1 MSEEFEYKDQEEKET
16 KLIGIK
22 DLIKPVNGED
32 DERPFL
38 ENYEDLQEI
47 FIQIKEFMK
56 YNDNPNVLEWFHSFK
71 DLTDN
76 YRLCVNT
83 LTKLF
88 KIEKKLMFYA
98 ICILYDQEED
108 QLLDN
113 IVEISFDIIKNLIR
127 NKSDGFLL
135 SFIEN
140 GFIAIATEG
149 LDRFNMNRLRA
160 ILDVILCMIRNYP
173 LSSTEVFLN
182 STLPKIVDLIT
193 FSPNTESSIV
203 LSVLLFY
210 CTLEGAG
217 PSLSNI
223 LNALEY
229 LSGLRIDAIVPTLL
243 YTASNITNTRHVA
256 VCFVQFHNFGIM
268 LNDALRSEDFDLKSA
283 AMILVDHVCTWYYH
297 DIPEDAKNE
306 VPKIC
311 FRAISNIIKQGM
323 VHEDI
328 IEGALIG

>member
-22 DLIKPVNGED
+22 DLIKPEIGED

-127 NKSDGFLL
+127 NKSDGF
-135 SFIEN
+135 FA
-140 GFIAIATEG
+140 F
-149 LDRFNMNRLRA
+149 
-160 ILDVILCMIRNYP
+160 
-173 LSSTEVFLN
+173 
-182 STLPKIVDLIT
+182 
-193 FSPNTESSIV
+193 
-203 LSVLLFY
+203 
-210 CTLEGAG
+210 
-217 PSLSNI
+217 
-223 LNALEY
+223 
-229 LSGLRIDAIVPTLL
+229 
-243 YTASNITNTRHVA
+243 
-256 VCFVQFHNFGIM
+256 FH
-268 LNDALRSEDFDLKSA
+268 
-283 AMILVDHVCTWYYH
+283 
-297 DIPEDAKNE
+297 
-306 VPKIC
+306 
-311 FRAISNIIKQGM
+311 
-323 VHEDI
+323 
-328 IEGALIG
+328 